1 MGYITNFKL
10 KVYDKDWDGDK
21 SRKADKTYEFKD
33 EYLKENDRWDYI
45 SSAIE
50 GMEAKWY
57 EYDSEMLSLSRSYPH
72 YLFELT
78 GDGEESEDN
87 WKAYYLNG
95 KSQVEQ
101 GILFYPPFDKEK
113 LK

>member
-33 EYLKENDRWDYI
+33 LCLVKDNWGDYI
-45 SSAIE
+45 SSAID

-57 EYDSEMLSLSRSYPH
+57 EYDTDMRSLSRVYPN